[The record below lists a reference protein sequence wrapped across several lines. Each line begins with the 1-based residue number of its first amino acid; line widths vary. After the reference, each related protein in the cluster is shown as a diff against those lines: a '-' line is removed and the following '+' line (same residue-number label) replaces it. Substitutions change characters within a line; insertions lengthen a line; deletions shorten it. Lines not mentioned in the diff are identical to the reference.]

1 MKSLYWTLIFS
12 FLMALPA
19 MAQSLGSLFQN
30 KEMLHLGL
38 EYDITRLQAEKET
51 LREIGL
57 PAILNFEGR
66 SFQIEVSPRGAG
78 SFQCQQP
85 QLKLNL
91 KNAQTAETAF
101 QGFKKLRLFTTG
113 GCIPNGTDEM
123 RDKSIL
129 ANYLQYRLVE
139 LISPYHFK
147 TRLVKIAYKDLSGK
161 IPDYEQLAFFLEP
174 ENHIQSRLGLT
185 KIAEDTYD
193 KIIPEIMEKLDPHAH
208 SLANAFEMLIG
219 NFDYGIPGFFSP
231 IAKGIARF
239 HKNVDLYKDGQ
250 GRIFP
255 FVYDFDF
262 SRLSFNSGYCWAG
275 LSIEEVTYGN
285 KMNIV
290 PQCDEDQIMKALAAD
305 LNSVPWKKD
314 LILHEQALQISVSQ
328 WLQDNKEELAILGS
342 KYISEVQLLMNSL
355 SKSLEIRAP

>member
-1 MKSLYWTLIFS
+1 M
-12 FLMALPA
+12 
-19 MAQSLGSLFQN
+19 G
-30 KEMLHLGL
+30 LH
-38 EYDITRLQAEKET
+38 YDISRLQAEKET
-51 LREIGL
+51 LREVGL
-57 PAILNFEGR
+57 PAILNFEGH

-78 SFQCQQP
+78 SFRCQQP
-85 QLKLNL
+85 QLKLNF

-193 KIIPEIMEKLDPHAH
+193 KIIPEIMEKLDPDAH

-239 HKNVDLYKDGQ
+239 HKNVDLYKDAQ
-250 GRIFP
+250 GRIYP

-262 SRLSFNSGYCWAG
+262 SRFSFSSGYCWAG
-275 LSIEEVTYGN
+275 ISIEEVTYGN
-285 KMNIV
+285 KMSII
-290 PQCDEDQIMKALAAD
+290 PQCDQAQVTKALLAD

-314 LILHEQALQISVSQ
+314 LILHKDALQASVNQ
-328 WLQDNKEELAILGS
+328 WLQDYREDLGFLGP
-342 KYISEVQLLMNSL
+342 KYISEVQLLMSSL
-355 SKSLEIRAP
+355 SKALEIPRP